1 MKPRYVIQAFC
12 ALIFCIPF
20 TSPLIRN
27 TTVIVISF
35 SNNKLNLHRQT
46 VRSEFYYLPLGYR
59 ISDDDGSILL
69 IYWFQQGF
77 LFSSPIKKSTHRLY
91 RMHSILSLPSQLV
104 TTNKSWTFQ
113 SKRQRGFRKPRALPL
128 FVTIVQIHCGWNK
141 TQPQCLSYI

>member
-12 ALIFCIPF
+12 ALSFCIPF

-35 SNNKLNLHRQT
+35 SNNKLNL
-46 VRSEFYYLPLGYR
+46 SEVNFIISPWDIGSPPFYNWWWQLDTSDIL
-59 ISDDDGSILL
+59 ISA
-69 IYWFQQGF
+69 GF
-77 LFSSPIKKSTHRLY
+77 FFPSTIKKSTHRLY
-91 RMHSILSLPSQLV
+91 RMHSILSLPSQLL

-113 SKRQRGFRKPRALPL
+113 SRRQRGFRKPRTLPL

-141 TQPQCLSYI
+141 TQPQCMS